1 MLILAVL
8 LLNTE
13 EAAHVTSRTCYLQD
27 MTCGALKEAGEYKIH
42 DMVVQKLKSLYA
54 DEMWAQITGQYRSVC
69 KLPCLNLID
78 EFGQVCATEVT
89 ALSQKE

>member
-27 MTCGALKEAGEYKIH
+27 MTRGALKEAGEYKIY
-42 DMVVQKLKSLYA
+42 DMVVQKAKISL
-54 DEMWAQITGQYRSVC
+54 R
-69 KLPCLNLID
+69 
-78 EFGQVCATEVT
+78 
-89 ALSQKE
+89 